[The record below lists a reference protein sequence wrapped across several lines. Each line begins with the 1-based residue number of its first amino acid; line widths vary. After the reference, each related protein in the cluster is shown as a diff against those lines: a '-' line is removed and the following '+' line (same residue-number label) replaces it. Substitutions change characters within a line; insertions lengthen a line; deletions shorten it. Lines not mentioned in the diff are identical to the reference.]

1 MKNPENE
8 FKKYLQS
15 ERNYSENTVRSYM
28 KDLLLFKEFLDK
40 KYKFS
45 DLLKVDQ
52 YHLRAYIAN
61 LYGKKLSKTTILRKL
76 STFRSFYRYLI
87 LQGIVDYNPV
97 NAIISPKRPKHLPQ
111 FFNVEEITNIIESI
125 EVKDIKSARNK
136 AIFELFYGTGM
147 RISELTNLRHKNIDF
162 LSDLVR
168 VFGKGSK
175 ERLIPL
181 GSYAKKALQVYYDY
195 KKEKKLPSA
204 NNDFIFYNL
213 KGNKIGVRGIRFIVD
228 NYLQKLAL
236 KEGRSPHSLRH
247 SFATH
252 LLNGG
257 ADIKIVQELLGHV
270 SLSTTQIYT
279 HLSTA
284 RLREV
289 YKKSH
294 PLEKDKH

>member
-1 MKNPENE
+1 MINPE
-8 FKKYLQS
+8 KKFRQYLES
-15 ERNYSENTVRSYM
+15 ERNYSFNTVKAYM
-28 KDLLLFKEFLDK
+28 KDLLYFKKFLEE
-40 KYKFS
+40 KYRFN

-61 LYGKKLSKTTILRKL
+61 LYGAKVTKTTILRKL
-76 STFRSFYRYLI
+76 STFRRFYKYLI
-87 LQGIVDYNPV
+87 VQGIIDYNPV
-97 NAIISPKRPKHLPQ
+97 NAIISPKRPKHLPH
-111 FFNVEEITNIIESI
+111 FFNVEEITHVIESI
-125 EVKDIKSARNK
+125 EVIDIKSARNK

-147 RISELTNLRHKNIDF
+147 RISELTGLRHKNVDF

-175 ERLIPL
+175 ERIIPL
-181 GSYAKKALQVYYDY
+181 GSYAKEALRIYYEY
-195 KKEKKLPSA
+195 KKEKSLPA
-204 NNDFIFYNL
+204 DDNDFIFYNL
-213 KGNKIGVRGIRFIVD
+213 KGGKISVRGIRLIVD
-228 NYLQKLAL
+228 EYLKKMAL
-236 KEGRSPHSLRH
+236 KQGRSPHSLRH

-257 ADIKIVQELLGHV
+257 ADLKIVQELLGHV

-284 RLREV
+284 RLKEV

>member
-8 FKKYLQS
+8 FKRYLSS
-15 ERNYSENTVRSYM
+15 ERNYSNNTVKAYI
-28 KDLLLFKEFLDK
+28 KDLMLLKSFISE
-40 KYKFS
+40 KYELS

-52 YHLRAYIAN
+52 YHLRSYIAY
-61 LYGKKLSKTTILRKL
+61 LYGKQMTKTTILRKL
-76 STFRSFYRYLI
+76 STFRSFYKHLI
-87 LQGIVDYNPV
+87 IQGIIDYNPV

-111 FFNVEEITNIIESI
+111 FFNVEEITNIIEGI

-147 RISELTNLRHKNIDF
+147 RISELTNLRHKNVDF

-175 ERLIPL
+175 ERIIPL
-181 GSYAKKALQVYYDY
+181 GSYAKEALRVYYEY
-195 KKEKKLPSA
+195 KKEKNLPCRE
-204 NNDFIFYNL
+204 NDFIFYNL
-213 KGNKIGVRGIRFIVD
+213 KGAKISVRGIRLIVD
-228 NYLQKLAL
+228 EYLKKLAL

-257 ADIKIVQELLGHV
+257 ADLKIVQELLGHV

-284 RLREV
+284 RLKEV

-294 PLEKDKH
+294 PLEKDKK